1 MANDANRISATENR
15 NLRLIAEVSAVC
27 PLCGRKLQEIKNG
40 RNIKLFD
47 VAHIYP
53 HKPTVTQVEAL
64 KDIEPPSNVEAL
76 ENLIALCKSCHKTYD
91 TFTTKEEYLKVLA
104 LKQELSARYESR
116 MELAE
121 IPADEDIREV
131 LNGLEHMPEGDLKDL
146 RMDPLAV
153 KKKIPNG
160 VFQNKVLQLAT
171 GYYSYLREQFQGM
184 EGRRTHKFAKI
195 ASQVSLSFRTAQEY
209 EMIQEQIFDQ
219 IVEWMERKTGGR
231 RAACEA
237 VVAYFVQDC
246 EVFDALP
253 E

>member
-1 MANDANRISATENR
+1 MKNTTNRISATENR
-15 NLRLIAEVSAVC
+15 SLRLLAEVSAVC
-27 PLCGRKLQEIKNG
+27 PLCGKKLQEIKNG

-47 VAHIYP
+47 VAHVYP
-53 HKPTVTQVEAL
+53 HKPITQQVEVL

-76 ENLIALCKSCHKTYD
+76 ENVIALCKSCHKAYD

-104 LKQELSARYESR
+104 LKQELSSRYESR

-121 IPADEDIREV
+121 IPADEDIKEV
-131 LNGLEHMPEGDLKDL
+131 LNGLEHMPEGDLMIL

-171 GYYSYLREQFQGM
+171 GYYSYLREQFQCM

-195 ASQVSLSFRTAQEY
+195 ASQVVLSFRTTQEY
-209 EMIQEQIFDQ
+209 EMMQEQIFDQ
-219 IVEWMERKTGGR
+219 
-231 RAACEA
+231 
-237 VVAYFVQDC
+237 VA
-246 EVFDALP
+246 
-253 E
+253 